1 MGVSIS
7 GLVAATNLNNDD
19 VFEIEQ
25 SGVSKKISKATL
37 LSLLSVINELGILPR
52 AGDVIFFGGVAF
64 NLGDIPRWRVIYP
77 VAYTTASPATS
88 STITFSG
95 GVTAN
100 GIQMKANEYF
110 SVGDPVRIQTG
121 VSTFS
126 YGICSA
132 VTDSLLTIAGAILP
146 LTTIFSLASG
156 SPDMVQ
162 NVQMCFAAATYNGST
177 TLVLTRGCQHRW
189 RGKTGYLVS
198 YSCSHMNT
206 SATIRVQLQ
215 MSGGSDVATSGVIPA
230 AGTATTHGAF
240 VDLANGQLIAANVA
254 ISDNQTITAKTPVIT
269 GLGDFL
275 IINMTFVVP

>member
-1 MGVSIS
+1 MPTKLSDM
-7 GLVAATNLNNDD
+7 VAATTLNDDD
-19 VFEIEQ
+19 VFEVEQ
-25 SGVSKKISKATL
+25 AGVSRKITYAQL
-37 LSLLSVINELGILPR
+37 RSLLSFITILVPR
-52 AGDVIFFGGVAF
+52 EGDVVYYDGTENVSGAV
-64 NLGDIPRWRVIYP
+64 PRWRVIDKF
-77 VAYTTASPATS
+77 AYTESKPTTS
-88 STITFSG
+88 SIITFSG
-95 GVTAN
+95 GATTD
-100 GIQMKANEYF
+100 GIRLKANEYF
-110 SVGDPVRIQTG
+110 SVGDPVRVQTG

-132 VTDSLLTIAGAILP
+132 VTDTLLTIAGAILP

-162 NVQMCFAAATYNGST
+162 NIQMKFNGTTYNGST
-177 TLVLTRGCQHRW
+177 TLVLTKGCQYRW

-206 SATIRVQLQ
+206 SAAIRVQLQ
-215 MSGGSDVATSGVIPA
+215 MNGGSNVANSGVFLA